1 MDVWLTVAT
10 VLAAGGTG
18 AALGMRWSSRRRMT
32 PPAEPTEP
40 GAAAPPTIP
49 AALYERA
56 RAESVAAL
64 RAEATARLADLAART
79 QALVPAAH
87 PPALAA
93 QLRAL
98 DACEAAAWV
107 LRDADD
113 LPDLAGVLV
122 LVRHG
127 VRALDVAA
135 DRAGRALPADE
146 VGADDRF
153 RVAVCLLNPL
163 HGTAVGPLH
172 WAIRGRTRLSVPACH
187 ACLVAASERT
197 MADVLTQRVA
207 DGAYLAYYEIPAER
221 SVWSATGFGAFGGDL
236 VARVLDARPGG
247 RRAGGG

>member
-1 MDVWLTVAT
+1 MF
-10 VLAAGGTG
+10 
-18 AALGMRWSSRRRMT
+18 
-32 PPAEPTEP
+32 
-40 GAAAPPTIP
+40 TIP
-49 AALYERA
+49 TALYERA
-56 RAESVAAL
+56 RAESVTAL
-64 RAEATARLADLAART
+64 RAEAGARLADLAART
-79 QALVPAAH
+79 QALVPATH

-107 LRDADD
+107 WRDADD

-127 VRALDVAA
+127 VRALEVAA
-135 DRAGRALPADE
+135 HRAERALSEDAREEED
-146 VGADDRF
+146 ADDDPF
-153 RVAVCLLNPL
+153 RVSVCLLNPL
-163 HGTAVGPLH
+163 HGTVIGRLQ

-187 ACLVAASERT
+187 ACMLAASERT

-207 DGAYLAYYEIPAER
+207 DGAYLAYYEVPADR

-236 VARVLDARPGG
+236 VEHVRSALPGG